1 LFFKELRHYRFA
13 YYADPSDPL
22 PTMIPMEAEAELLA
36 AESVVNFLTDD
47 LILVARN
54 QLRPDFSLPDPED
67 HAVGR

>member
-1 LFFKELRHYRFA
+1 
-13 YYADPSDPL
+13 
-22 PTMIPMEAEAELLA
+22 MIPMEAEAELLA